1 MGVYHDSWN
10 YTMQKSLIS
19 GSIPWLMR
27 YSDQMSVYI
36 YIGSS
41 ATMETLMGEINERG
55 NKTIRLRGSM
65 ILLPAADGSSNTSKT
80 REMP

>member
-1 MGVYHDSWN
+1 
-10 YTMQKSLIS
+10 
-19 GSIPWLMR
+19 
-27 YSDQMSVYI
+27 
-36 YIGSS
+36 
-41 ATMETLMGEINERG
+41 MGEINERG